1 MSLFEDLGGRAALVT
16 GSTSG
21 IGLRMAE
28 ALASMGCHVTLN
40 GLGDE
45 AEIERERARISDA
58 HGVTVRYD
66 GANLMEGAECARL
79 VRDAEAAHGRLDI
92 LVNNAGMQKVGPVD
106 EFDDGAWDRIV
117 ALNLSA
123 VYHATKA
130 ALPGMKA
137 RGFGRIVNTA
147 SAHGL
152 VASPFKAPYVA
163 TKHAVVGFGK
173 SVALEVAQD
182 GITVNAICPGYVMT
196 PLVEDQ
202 LADTAKARGMTE
214 EEVKDQGMLKAQP
227 TKRFV
232 TYEELNG
239 LLLYL
244 CSDAGASCTG
254 AAYTVDGGWTAQ

>member
-1 MSLFEDLGGRAALVT
+1 MFEDLRGRAALVT

-21 IGLRMAE
+21 IGLHMAE
-28 ALASMGCHVTLN
+28 ALASMGCDVTIN

-45 AEIERERARISDA
+45 AEIERERARLADT

-66 GANLMEGAECARL
+66 GANLMDGAECTRL
-79 VRDAEAAHGRLDI
+79 VTDAEAAHGRLDI
-92 LVNNAGMQKVGPVD
+92 LVNNAGMQKVSAID
-106 EFDDGAWDRIV
+106 AFDDAAWDRIV
-117 ALNLSA
+117 ALNLTA
-123 VYHATKA
+123 VYRTTKA
-130 ALPGMKA
+130 AIPGMKA

-173 SVALEVAQD
+173 SVALETAQD

-196 PLVEDQ
+196 PLVEGQ
-202 LADTAKARGMTE
+202 ISDTAKARGMTE
-214 EEVKDQGMLKAQP
+214 DEVKTDVLLKAQP
-227 TKRFV
+227 TKEFV
-232 TYEELNG
+232 TYEQLNG
-239 LLLYL
+239 LLIYL

>member
-1 MSLFEDLGGRAALVT
+1 MFEDLRGRSALVT

-21 IGLRMAE
+21 IGLAFAR
-28 ALASMGCHVTLN
+28 ALAGRGVNVTLN

-45 AEIERERARISDA
+45 AEIERTRAA
-58 HGVTVRYD
+58 LAEETGVAVRYD
-66 GANLMEGAECARL
+66 GANLMDGAECERL
-79 VRDAEAAHGRLDI
+79 VRDAEAAHGTLDI
-92 LVNNAGMQKVGPVD
+92 LVNNAGMQKVAAIHEYD
-106 EFDDGAWDRIV
+106 DATFDRLV
-117 ALNLSA
+117 ALNLTA
-123 VYHATKA
+123 VYRTTKA
-130 ALPGMKA
+130 AIPGMKA

-182 GITVNAICPGYVMT
+182 GITVNAICPGYVLT

-202 LADTAKARGMTE
+202 IGDTAKARGMTE
-214 EEVKDQGMLKAQP
+214 EEVKNEVMLKAQP
-227 TKRFV
+227 TKQFV
-232 TYEELNG
+232 TYSQLSD

-244 CSDAGASCTG
+244 ASDSGASTTG

>member
-1 MSLFEDLGGRAALVT
+1 MFEDLAGRAALIT

-21 IGLRMAE
+21 IGLHMAE
-28 ALASMGCHVTLN
+28 ALASMGCDVTLN

-45 AEIERERARISDA
+45 AEIERARARLADA

-66 GANLMEGAECARL
+66 GANLMDGAECARL
-79 VRDAEAAHGRLDI
+79 VTDAEAAHGRLDI
-92 LVNNAGMQKVGPVD
+92 LVNNAGMQKVSAID
-106 EFDDGAWDRIV
+106 EFDDAAFDRIV
-117 ALNLSA
+117 ALNLTA
-123 VYHATKA
+123 VYRTTKA
-130 ALPGMKA
+130 AIPGMKA

-173 SVALEVAQD
+173 SVALECAQD

-196 PLVEDQ
+196 PLVEGQ
-202 LADTAKARGMTE
+202 IGDTAKARGMTE
-214 EEVKDQGMLKAQP
+214 DEVKNDVLLKAQP
-227 TKRFV
+227 TKEFV
-232 TYEELNG
+232 TYEQLNG
-239 LLLYL
+239 LLIYL

>member
-1 MSLFEDLGGRAALVT
+1 MFEDLRGRAALVT

-21 IGLRMAE
+21 IGLAMAK
-28 ALASMGCHVTLN
+28 ALAAQGVNVTLN

-45 AEIERERARISDA
+45 GEIEAARARMEKE
-58 HGVTVRYD
+58 HGVEVRFD
-66 GANLMEGAECARL
+66 GANLMDPSECARL

-92 LVNNAGMQKVGPVD
+92 LVNNAGMQKVATVH
-106 EFDDGAWDRIV
+106 EFPEDAWDRIV

-123 VYHATKA
+123 VFHATKA

-137 RGFGRIVNTA
+137 RGFGRIVNVA

-163 TKHAVVGFGK
+163 TKHAVVGFSK
-173 SVALEVAQD
+173 SVALEVAQE
-182 GITVNAICPGYVMT
+182 GVTVNAICPGYVMT
-196 PLVEDQ
+196 PLVEGQ
-202 LADTAKARGMTE
+202 IGDTAKARGLTE
-214 EEVKDQGMLKAQP
+214 KEVVEDVLLKAQP

-232 TYEELNG
+232 TYEELSG

-244 CSDAGASCTG
+244 GSDAGASCTG
-254 AAYTVDGGWTAQ
+254 AALTVDGGWTAQ